1 MRARAQAHAR
11 RPALLGCA
19 TTDTLFLKVY
29 FDPADE
35 TSACA
40 LQLST
45 AKAVDE
51 SYRNVVLGQAKIRP
65 FEKDRLCSSSQN
77 QTAVERQNTSYGL
90 SERFVYATASGSL
103 SPWF

>member
-11 RPALLGCA
+11 AALLGCA

-35 TSACA
+35 TSARA

-45 AKAVDE
+45 AKAVNE
-51 SYRNVVLGQAKIRP
+51 SYPSIVLGQAKIHL
-65 FEKDRLCSSSQN
+65 FEN
-77 QTAVERQNTSYGL
+77 TACWWSNT
-90 SERFVYATASGSL
+90 
-103 SPWF
+103 